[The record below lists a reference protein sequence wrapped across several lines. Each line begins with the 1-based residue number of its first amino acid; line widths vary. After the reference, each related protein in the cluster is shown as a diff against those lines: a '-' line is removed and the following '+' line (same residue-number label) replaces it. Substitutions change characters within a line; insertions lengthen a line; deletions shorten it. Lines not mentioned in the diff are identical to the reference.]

1 MAQVKTRYPQNN
13 LAACFQP
20 WTADFQLDVPV
31 FDRHVQGALD
41 DGYTCLYLMGTAG
54 EGYAMNDAL
63 FQQIVEVFAAL
74 TVRDG
79 VDPQIGVISISMQH
93 MLERIAFCYDRGI
106 RMFQLS
112 MPSWG
117 VLDDAEMMLFFKTVC
132 GAFPD
137 CRFLHY
143 NNRRAKRILTGRDY
157 RRICDEVPNL
167 VATKFSTY
175 DYAKIKDVM
184 THAPELQH
192 FLLENGFAMGC
203 TIGECSLLCSWDA
216 LCPKTTWRFYEAG
229 LRRDLEELF
238 RITYLFDD
246 ASHKL
251 FDHLE
256 RSMIDACYDKTM
268 VHLCDPEFS
277 NRLLPPYLGLSD
289 AETQACREIYE
300 RELKHID

>member
-20 WTADFQLDVPV
+20 WTADFKLDVPV
-31 FDRHVQGALD
+31 FERHIQAALD
-41 DGYTCLYLMGTAG
+41 DDYTCLYLMGTAG
-54 EGYAMNDAL
+54 EGYALNDAM
-63 FQQIVEVFAAL
+63 FQQIVELFAAM

-79 VDPQIGVISISMQH
+79 LDPQVGVISISMQH
-93 MLERIAFCYDRGI
+93 MLDRIAFCHDLGI

-117 VLDDAEMMLFFKTVC
+117 ALDDAEMMLFFKTVC

-143 NNRRAKRILTGRDY
+143 NNRRAKRILTGSDY

-167 VATKFSTY
+167 VATKISTY
-175 DYAKIKDVM
+175 DYAKVKDVM

-192 FLLENGFAMGC
+192 FFLENAFAMGC

-216 LCPKTTWRFYEAG
+216 LCPKTTWRFFEAG
-229 LRRDLEELF
+229 RRRDLEELF

-251 FDHLE
+251 FDHLK
-256 RSMIDACYDKTM
+256 RAMIDPAYDKTM
-268 VHLCDPEFS
+268 VWLCDPEFS
-277 NRLLPPYLGLSD
+277 NRILPPYLGLSD
-289 AETQACREIYE
+289 EETRTCREIYE
-300 RELKHID
+300 RDLKHID